1 MSVAS
6 GNGSKP
12 AFGGAAFVGLF
23 DGLHTRLLLLL
34 AAVVIASVA
43 ATALAFGWTTRD
55 SSAERTARML
65 HAQVIAAD
73 ALLAEPDRAAA
84 DAQWRRLGLRLR
96 DTLPREP
103 RTAMPWLRR
112 IETSIGARLP
122 GRAMRL
128 SGSPPRLWIRT
139 RNADGWIGI
148 PLLTGAEPFKRG
160 MALSLFAIVALVLT
174 AAAIFA
180 RTLTRPLRRLAD
192 AAPAIVAGEAPP
204 PLRFASAEMRELQDS
219 LAQAAD
225 ATRAVARDRELMLA
239 GLSHDM
245 RTPLARLRYGLA
257 LIDQSDTDRDARE
270 AMEHDIDEIDAI
282 VGQFIDYVRDGRDEA
297 DAEVDLVEL
306 LREQI
311 DREAREGRDWAVSAP
326 ERAVL
331 RGRPLALRRAIGNL
345 IANAVKHGGAPFEAH
360 LEACVAEPE
369 AGSESGLRSGPGSF
383 SGLPE
388 GWRLRIG
395 DRGPGVPPE
404 RLNDL
409 GRPFHRV
416 DTARGTTGSGL
427 GLASVAR
434 VAAVHGGALRLR
446 NREGGGLEAELRLA
460 LRPR

>member
-1 MSVAS
+1 MSGAS
-6 GNGSKP
+6 RAASKRARIFAALSD
-12 AFGGAAFVGLF
+12 AFGR
-23 DGLHTRLLLLL
+23 LHTRLLLLL

-43 ATALAFGWTTRD
+43 ATAFAFGLTTRE
-55 SSAERTARML
+55 SSAERAARML

-73 ALLAEPDRAAA
+73 ALLAESDRVAAE
-84 DAQWRRLGLRLR
+84 AQLRRLGLRWR
-96 DTLPREP
+96 DRLPEETRAE
-103 RTAMPWLRR
+103 MPWLRK
-112 IETSIGARLP
+112 IETRAAARLP

-128 SGSPPRLWIRT
+128 SGSPPRLWVRD
-139 RNADGWIGI
+139 RSGDGWIGV
-148 PLLTGAEPFKRG
+148 PLLAGAEPFKRG
-160 MALSLFAIVALVLT
+160 LALSLLAIVTLVLA

-192 AAPAIVAGEAPP
+192 VAPAIVAGEAPP

-257 LIDQSDTDRDARE
+257 LMEGDGDAEGRE
-270 AMEHDIDEIDAI
+270 AMERDIDEIDAI

-297 DAEVDLVEL
+297 ETEVDLAEL
-306 LREQI
+306 LREQE
-311 DREAREGRDWAVSAP
+311 DAEARAGRDWALVAP
-326 ERAVL
+326 ECAAL
-331 RGRPLALRRAIGNL
+331 HGRPLALRRAIGNL
-345 IANAVKHGGAPFEAH
+345 VANAVKHGAAPFELQ
-360 LEACVAEPE
+360 LEACPPDP
-369 AGSESGLRSGPGSF
+369 ESGLA
-383 SGLPE
+383 E
-388 GWRLRIG
+388 GWRLRVS
-395 DRGPGVPPE
+395 DRGPGVPQE

-416 DTARGTTGSGL
+416 DTARGTPGSGL

-434 VAAVHGGALRLR
+434 VAAVHRGALRLR

-460 LRPR
+460 FRPD

>member
-1 MSVAS
+1 MSAIPRETSTPAQVS
-6 GNGSKP
+6 G
-12 AFGGAAFVGLF
+12 AFAGIFGR
-23 DGLHTRLLLLL
+23 LHTRLLLLL

-43 ATALAFGWTTRD
+43 ATALAFGLTTRD
-55 SSAERTARML
+55 SSAERAARML

-73 ALLAEPDRAAA
+73 ALLAQPDRAVA
-84 DAQWRRLGLRLR
+84 DAQLGRLGLRWR
-96 DTLPREP
+96 ETLPEETRAE
-103 RTAMPWLRR
+103 MPWLRK
-112 IETSIGARLP
+112 IEASAGARMP
-122 GRAMRL
+122 DRAMRL
-128 SGSPPRLWIRT
+128 SGSPPRLWIRA
-139 RNADGWIGI
+139 RGDDGWIGV
-148 PLLTGAEPFKRG
+148 PLLAGAEPLKRG

-257 LIDQSDTDRDARE
+257 LIEPHDANAADGDARE
-270 AMEHDIDEIDAI
+270 AMERDIDEIDAI

-297 DAEVDLVEL
+297 EAEVDLAEL

-311 DREAREGRDWAVSAP
+311 DREAHEGRVWVVSAP

-331 RGRPLALRRAIGNL
+331 RGRPLALRRAVGNL
-345 IANAVKHGGAPFEAH
+345 VANAVKHGGAPVEAH
-360 LEACVAEPE
+360 LEACSADAE
-369 AGSESGLRSGPGSF
+369 G
-383 SGLPE
+383 PE
-388 GWRLRIG
+388 GWRLRVS

-404 RLNDL
+404 RLSDL

-416 DTARGTTGSGL
+416 DTARGTAGSGL

-434 VAAVHGGALRLR
+434 VAAVHRGALRLR
-446 NREGGGLEAELRLA
+446 NREGGGLDAELRLA
-460 LRPR
+460 LRAR